1 MATDRRPGIPAIAQ
15 SINKDIQ
22 DVLRPLKEHV
32 EISQGLR
39 SRGTDGTQYAGWKR
53 RSVTLGMLIEAG
65 LIDEATARR
74 LYDMV

>member
-1 MATDRRPGIPAIAQ
+1 MADKRPGIPQIATN
-15 SINKDIQ
+15 IPKDVQ

-39 SRGTDGTQYAGWKR
+39 SKGLDGKTYAGWKR

-65 LIDEATARR
+65 VISEAKARE